1 MARAQFTPGM
11 GELRAV
17 QGAYQTAPF
26 GHALAALAD
35 ERDDI
40 VGLTADMAKYT
51 DLLPFAERHPTRYFN
66 VGMAEQ
72 NLIAVAAG
80 MAKAGKVPYVTT
92 YGVFLTRRALDFIA
106 IACAH
111 SHAPVK
117 IFASMPGLANGLG
130 GTHQSIEDIAIM
142 RTVPGIS
149 IIDPCDAT
157 ELRQVVRGVA
167 DIPGTVFVRNI
178 RGNVSVHLDPAR
190 YEFVLGRTSLLK
202 DGSDVGIVSTG
213 TMSSRALDIAR
224 EAEEHSVTV
233 AILHVPTLKPFDS
246 HAVANFCSRFP
257 RLVILE
263 NHIATGGLG
272 SLVIETLYR
281 QAILRPLVHVALG
294 DEYHECG
301 PLDYLEARYGFD
313 RPRLLRAV
321 IAGE

>member
-1 MARAQFTPGM
+1 MASTQFTPGM
-11 GELRAV
+11 GELAAV
-17 QGAYQTAPF
+17 RGAYETAPF
-26 GHALAALAD
+26 GHALASLAD
-35 ERDDI
+35 DRDDI

-51 DLLPFAERHPTRYFN
+51 DLIPFAERHPRRFFN

-80 MAKAGKVPYVTT
+80 MAKARKTPYVTT

-111 SHAPVK
+111 SHASVK

-130 GTHQSIEDIAIM
+130 GTHQSIEDVAIM
-142 RTVPGIS
+142 RTVPGIT

-157 ELRQVVRGVA
+157 ELRQVVRSVA

-178 RGNVSVHLDPAR
+178 RGNVPVLLDPAQH
-190 YEFVLGRTSLLK
+190 EFVLGRASLLR

-213 TMSSRALDIAR
+213 TMSGRALDIAR
-224 EAEEHSVTV
+224 EAQEQGIC
-233 AILHVPTLKPFDS
+233 AGILHVATLKPFDS
-246 HAVANFCSRFP
+246 DAVVAFCSRFP

-263 NHIATGGLG
+263 NHIAAGGLG

-281 QAILRPLVHVALG
+281 RAILRPMLHVALE
-294 DEYHECG
+294 DQYHECG
-301 PLDYLEARYGFD
+301 PLEYLEKRYGFD
-313 RPRLLRAV
+313 RPRLLRAF